1 MVDQEGQLDDTVED
15 LLAELEDKA
24 AKVIRKV
31 INGAWPLPID
41 ERAVLAEW
49 IAAQHARIPAARAR
63 HREIADHLGKVLIA
77 MGGKPEIRKRREESA
92 AEPVPEK
99 KVGALWEALQTRDE
113 RRPRSAAR
121 CPIATVR
128 KGVTP

>member
-1 MVDQEGQLDDTVED
+1 M
-15 LLAELEDKA
+15 A
-24 AKVIRKV
+24 
-31 INGAWPLPID
+31 LPID

-121 CPIATVR
+121 CSIATVR